1 MKTFWIAVCIILCIA
16 ALGVGLI
23 TFTCEDKWCQV
34 FPWQQTENPPAVD
47 DSAPPTPSEI
57 MLDGEYTCLPV
68 KNPDEP
74 HTLEC
79 ALGIKTDSGDYYALD
94 TSSLQFGNAGA
105 DTPTGSKIQ
114 VTGLV
119 VPIEAISS
127 DQWQKYNIRG
137 IMRVNTFTVK

>member
-1 MKTFWIAVCIILCIA
+1 MKIFWVGVAIVLAVVVIGA
-16 ALGVGLI
+16 GLI
-23 TFTCEDKWCQV
+23 TWTCQDQWCSV
-34 FPWQQTENPPAVD
+34 FPWQQTENPPAGD
-47 DSAPPTPSEI
+47 QTPQAPSGI

-79 ALGIKTDSGDYYALD
+79 ALGIKTDGGDYYALD
-94 TSSLQFGNAGA
+94 TSSLRFGNAGA
-105 DTPTGSKIQ
+105 ETPTGSKIQ